1 MSDAYEQAAIEDEVE
16 VNANPIAAPAP
27 CLPGVARSHAGCAG
41 GADQQP
47 LLAALH
53 QQYEV

>member
-16 VNANPIAAPAP
+16 VNAKPIAAPAP
-27 CLPGVARSHAGCAG
+27 CLAGVARSHAGCAE
-41 GADQQP
+41 GADQQH

-53 QQYEV
+53 QHHEV